1 MGKMIEVEG
10 FKAFRGSME
19 IRKKFDE
26 VVLGHRVSNIVTGD
40 WLYIPD
46 RGCWYC
52 RGKSYPENICIIREI
67 WTIREPKNQRSLK
80 LRAGLLKLK

>member
-19 IRKKFDE
+19 ISKKFDE
-26 VVLGHRVSNIVTGD
+26 LVYGHPVRKIVTGD

-46 RGCWYC
+46 RDCWYSG
-52 RGKSYPENICIIREI
+52 GKSYPAKICKVLEV
-67 WTIREPKNQRSLK
+67 E
-80 LRAGLLKLK
+80 